1 MIKNPV
7 MRSLSEYSRQ
17 DEDQAG
23 SSQSVVKAEALA
35 DSSSRSFKRRRCDE
49 DESSDIEFISV
60 PSTSSISSKRLTGK
74 GEDKHCRLQSPEVIN
89 LVTDDET
96 DLEDHPIAGPST
108 LVHTQRH
115 PVTLSLSDEDLQ
127 LARKLQQE
135 LDDEDRRQRE
145 EDDKKS
151 AEYIAWM
158 DKTTKEMDA
167 KRARLAQAFDGRD
180 SGLVYQVVIDAEGR
194 TLEGDEDADNLAQ

>member
-1 MIKNPV
+1 MIKNSV
-7 MRSLSEYSRQ
+7 KRSLSEYSRQ

-23 SSQSVVKAEALA
+23 FSIIKAEVPTE
-35 DSSSRSFKRRRCDE
+35 SGSRSLTRRCRDD

-60 PSTSSISSKRLTGK
+60 PSTSSSSSKRLTGK
-74 GEDKHCRLQSPEVIN
+74 VECNQNRLQSPEVID
-89 LVTDDET
+89 LVTDDEN
-96 DLEDHPIAGPST
+96 DLEHHPIAGPST
-108 LVHTQRH
+108 LIHAQRH

-145 EDDKKS
+145 EDDRKS

-167 KRARLAQAFDGRD
+167 KRARLAQAFEGRD